1 MKRLLVSAA
10 IAASILVPTAA
21 AAQALPP
28 AVVAVVDL
36 EKIQATCTA
45 CKAAS
50 AAFTSQ
56 ENAIKARQTALD
68 TPLQTEA
75 RAIQTAINALPQ
87 GAEPDAALTARI
99 NAFKQKGEARDT
111 ELNSRA
117 QQYQRNRAY
126 VTQQIQAKL
135 YPIYQQ
141 VMQRRGANVLVEM
154 GATLG
159 TAAALDVTNDV
170 LAALNTQLPSVVT
183 VAPAAAAAPARPK
196 PQQPQ
201 GR

>member
-1 MKRLLVSAA
+1 QAAPVNRHRGQLDIAVRPAPDRPRQGPAQAGGRRHQIVQLQRRNPILMKRLLVSAA

-126 VTQQIQAKL
+126 VTQ
-135 YPIYQQ
+135 
-141 VMQRRGANVLVEM
+141 
-154 GATLG
+154 
-159 TAAALDVTNDV
+159 
-170 LAALNTQLPSVVT
+170 
-183 VAPAAAAAPARPK
+183 
-196 PQQPQ
+196 
-201 GR
+201 